1 VYCFDDADFVTT
13 RYGFKKRNYRAQ
25 FLLESLQD
33 LDANLRKIGSG
44 LMILRGKPEEIPKIV
59 AEYKALKVLLSVSS
73 IRRNKKLWFKQPF

>member
-13 RYGFKKRNYRAQ
+13 RYGFKKTGNYRAQ

-44 LMILRGKPEEIPKIV
+44 LMILRGKPEEEIPKIV
-59 AEYKALKVLLSVSS
+59 AEYKALKVLLNV
-73 IRRNKKLWFKQPF
+73 K